1 MRTFDKKQAAV
12 RFAILEA
19 IYWSIFASYASYM
32 TSFGLSR
39 GYAQS
44 VVSIMVA
51 IYMMC
56 AFAGQFVWGS
66 VSDKL
71 RTNKKVFLVG
81 IVIGALV
88 QLSMYFIEQPVCF
101 GILYGILGFVLG
113 PMGSI
118 LETWLLKSIRYDVSL
133 YGKSRSMGSAGY
145 AICIL
150 IMGKLITTYGF
161 WLMPVV
167 SSVIVIM
174 TFLVAVVTPDAPLEG
189 MGNESSSGSISLKDI
204 MSILKIP
211 DYLLVLIMLFSIGLC
226 ISPVNNLK
234 IMVLQNVGGDVST
247 QGLDSCLGCV
257 AQFTMFFIS
266 GALTRIPPRARLLI
280 GSIIV
285 FLALGVNFMA
295 TAPWMVICGT
305 VMLYGSY
312 SMLVPAA
319 REIVMKV
326 VKYEYQTTA
335 NGLVDAVYGSLAGT
349 IALLFAGYIAD
360 MYSVKFMIYITLYIA
375 LIPIAIMIFTVIRAK
390 KMERNDY

>member
-1 MRTFDKKQAAV
+1 MRTLDKKQAAV
-12 RFAILEA
+12 RFAVLEA

-32 TSFGLSR
+32 TSFGLAR

-44 VVSIMVA
+44 IVSIMVA
-51 IYMMC
+51 VYMVC

-66 VSDKL
+66 ASDKL
-71 RTNKKVFLVG
+71 RTNRKVFLLG
-81 IVIGALV
+81 ISIGAV
-88 QLSMYFIEQPVCF
+88 IQLGMYYIEQPVIF
-101 GILYGILGFVLG
+101 GVLYGCLGFVLG

-150 IMGKLITTYGF
+150 IMGKMITKYGF

-167 SSVIVIM
+167 SSIFILA
-174 TFLVAVVTPDAPLEG
+174 TFLIAFITPDASREG
-189 MGNESSSGSISLKDI
+189 LGNESSGGSISLKDI
-204 MSILKIP
+204 MSIMKIP

-226 ISPVNNLK
+226 IAPVNNLK
-234 IMVLQNVGGDVST
+234 IMVLQSVGGDVAT
-247 QGLDSCLGCV
+247 QGVDSFFGCV

-266 GALTRIPPRARLLI
+266 GSLTRIPPRARLLL
-280 GSIIV
+280 GSVIV
-285 FLALGVNFMA
+285 FMALGINYMA

-305 VMLYGSY
+305 VMLFGSY

-326 VKYEYQTTA
+326 VQYEYQTTA

-360 MYSVKFMIYITLYIA
+360 AYSVKFMIFITLFIG
-375 LIPIAIMIFTVIRAK
+375 IVPISIMIFTIIRAK
-390 KMERNDY
+390 RIEKNKY